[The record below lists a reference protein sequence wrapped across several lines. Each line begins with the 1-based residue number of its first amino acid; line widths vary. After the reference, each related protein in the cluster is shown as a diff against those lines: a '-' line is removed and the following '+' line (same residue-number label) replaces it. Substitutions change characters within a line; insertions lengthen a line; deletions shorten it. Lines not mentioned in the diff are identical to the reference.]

1 MTVPVVEALREY
13 IRENPLVRMYLQTGL
28 DSIPA
33 TVEQYDKDDFQTQWL
48 KPRPGVCYGYTW

>member
-1 MTVPVVEALREY
+1 MPVVEAFREY